1 MRCRHDLRRR
11 TLTLLA
17 GLALESA
24 AGQCLAAPAPGSDS
38 VLVQSIRVTGSKAI
52 SADELAR
59 QIADARGKR
68 LNRAQLEQLADRL
81 TGFYRAHGRTRVRA
95 MLPPQDFA
103 NGQVVFRIVRTK
115 TTTLPPLRPASASA
129 TAAGTAAPV
138 LQDAPVTAAPP
149 MHDPVA
155 ALLERARFWMDR
167 DHPERARDRL
177 RQLFRISP
185 HNLQGLILLGTL
197 QAQAGD
203 RPGTLATLARLHA
216 ARPDDP
222 AIVRIQDLLRLTT
235 TDRARWQQARL
246 LARTGH
252 PQAAVD
258 AARAL
263 CPNGLPDSALELEY
277 WQWVAR
283 TPDGW
288 QAADQGLT
296 QLLRNHPD
304 SLRIRL
310 AWAEQRTAHAPVD
323 PLAVQQLVALSRD
336 PDYGRAA
343 QQAWRS
349 AVLRENPSASAIT
362 QLRQYLAFDPQ
373 DEGVR
378 AALNQTLSAMDAQH
392 QQQLDPA
399 TLAVA
404 AAQQRL
410 EANDLPGA
418 ESGFSRALALRPN
431 DMQAIGGLG
440 MVRLRQARYAEAADC
455 FRRAARGDASQRRKW
470 NSLLATARFWG
481 HLQASGHARD
491 ADQAAL
497 AAREARAAL
506 AVQPGQPDALVA
518 LAAALTA
525 SGDVDG
531 AARAYQQAL
540 AANPQQHD
548 AQTGLAALY
557 RDEAD
562 RLGSE
567 HPRDAV
573 ALLEQAFR
581 LDPDN
586 PWLCLDLARRH
597 AQQGEAARGHALF
610 DALLKR
616 QPASADAHYAQA
628 LFLAGQGDTA
638 AALASM
644 QQIEPSQR
652 TAKLNDYRRSLQAA
666 LRTERKHHEDESA
679 ARHNAAV
686 IRSAETQTRA
696 GNTDAAQ
703 RLLARQLAQWPDDP
717 ALQLAMARTLAAKRN
732 YTAAI
737 ALCRNLVARDPD
749 ASDARIEWLTLLV
762 AQHQRQQMTS
772 LVEQWISQGQPAPA
786 WARLNLASWLIDQ
799 HAWALA
805 QRYVDA
811 VLVSEPDNARALDAA
826 SRIAYARGQ
835 TGLAI
840 NELQHALAQQQ
851 PAIDDAHTL
860 SALRATPAG
869 DGSFSVTPA
878 ADPTATDSAGG
889 DYQYWRLAR
898 MLDQDI
904 PWISSAL
911 DWETRAGTP
920 GQSQFEAWQLP
931 FEWKAPWSGGGQWFA
946 RSDLVRLQAGT
957 LDCSGSY
964 ATRTFGTLLLSNA
977 NCAGLASQ
985 QAQGASLTAGY
996 VNDHLR
1002 ADFGTTP
1009 LGFPIWNLVG
1019 GLLWKGDAGPFSW
1032 SLDAS
1037 RRQDTSTLLSF
1048 AGTTDPGTGRVWGG
1062 VLATGV
1068 RAGLSLDHGGTLGFW
1083 SSFGV
1088 HELTGTNVQSNQRVR
1103 VMAGETWRIIN
1114 EEDRLFSLGLTAMD
1128 WHDTQDSGEFTFGQG
1143 GYYSPQ
1149 TYRSLALPV
1158 TWAQRYTRWSW
1169 TVRGSVFASWS
1180 QTDASPYFPINPQ
1193 FQAQAQALAI
1203 EQKTKV
1209 NPWYSTSS
1217 GPGSGYSLSTAAEYQ
1232 ATSRLFVGS
1241 RLEIERSPY
1250 YAPNTFLLYLRY
1262 AVGAAAAQPVALPP
1276 NPVLPTSSF

>member
-11 TLTLLA
+11 ALTLLA
-17 GLALESA
+17 GLAFESA
-24 AGQCLAAPAPGSDS
+24 TGQCLAVPTPGNDS
-38 VLVQSIRVTGSKAI
+38 VLVQSIRITGSKAVP
-52 SADELAR
+52 AEELTR

-68 LNRAQLEQLADRL
+68 LTRAQLEQLADRL

-95 MLPPQDFA
+95 LLPPQDFA
-103 NGQVVFRIVRTK
+103 NGQVVFRIVRTN
-115 TTTLPPLRPASASA
+115 ASTVPQRHSA
-129 TAAGTAAPV
+129 TTSAADPV
-138 LQDAPVTAAPP
+138 LQAAAVTAAPL
-149 MHDPVA
+149 MHDPQT

-167 DHPERARDRL
+167 DHPERARNQL

-185 HNLQGLILLGTL
+185 RNLQGLILLGTL

-203 RPGTLATLARLHA
+203 RAGTLATLARLHA
-216 ARPDDP
+216 VRPDDP
-222 AIVRIQDLLRLTT
+222 AITRIHDILRLAT
-235 TDRARWQQARL
+235 TDRARWQRARL
-246 LARTGH
+246 LARGGH

-263 CPNGLPDSALELEY
+263 CPNGPPDSDLALEY

-296 QLLRNHPD
+296 QLLRDHPD

-310 AWAEQRTAHAPVD
+310 AWAELRTAHAPVD
-323 PLAVQQLVALSRD
+323 PLAVQQLAALSRD

-349 AVLRENPSASAIT
+349 AVLRQAPSTAGSAQSRQVIA
-362 QLRQYLAFDPQ
+362 QLRQYQAFDPQ

-378 AALNQTLSAMDAQH
+378 TALNQTLSAMNAQR

-399 TLAVA
+399 TLAIA
-404 AAQQRL
+404 AGQQRL

-418 ESGFSRALALRPN
+418 EREFAHALALRPD

-455 FRRAARGDASQRRKW
+455 FRRAARSDASQRRKW

-481 HLQASGHARD
+481 HMQASGRARD
-491 ADQAAL
+491 AGQAAL

-506 AVQPGQPDALVA
+506 AMQPGQPDALVA
-518 LAAALTA
+518 LAAALAA
-525 SGDVDG
+525 SGDIDG
-531 AARAYQQAL
+531 AAQSYQQAL
-540 AANPQQHD
+540 AANPQQHN

-562 RLGSE
+562 RLGPE
-567 HPRDAV
+567 HQREAV
-573 ALLEQAFR
+573 ALLEHASR

-586 PWLCLDLARRH
+586 PWICLDLARRH
-597 AQQGEAARGHALF
+597 AQQGEAARGRALF

-616 QPASADAHYAQA
+616 QPTAADAHYTQA

-638 AALASM
+638 AALSCM
-644 QQIEPSQR
+644 EQIEPAQR
-652 TAKLNDYRRSLQAA
+652 TAKLDDYQRALQVA
-666 LRTERKHHEDESA
+666 LRNERQHHEDESA

-686 IRSAETQTRA
+686 IRSAEAQTGA
-696 GNTDAAQ
+696 GNTDVAQ
-703 RLLARQLAQWPDDP
+703 RTLARQLAQRPDDP
-717 ALQLAMARTLAAKRN
+717 ALQLAMARTFAAERN
-732 YTAAI
+732 FTAAI
-737 ALCRNLVARDPD
+737 ALCRDLVARDPD
-749 ASDARIEWLTLLV
+749 ASDARIEWLTLLA
-762 AQHQRQQMTS
+762 AQHQRQQMIR
-772 LVEQWISQGQPAPA
+772 LAAQWISQGQPAPA
-786 WARLNLASWLIDQ
+786 WARLNLANWLIDQ
-799 HAWALA
+799 HAWTVAR
-805 QRYVDA
+805 QYVDA
-811 VLVSEPDNARALDAA
+811 VLAGEPDNARALDAA

-840 NELQHALAQQQ
+840 GTLQHALALQQ
-851 PAIDDAHTL
+851 PAIDDSRTL
-860 SALRATPAG
+860 SALRPASTG

-878 ADPTATDSAGG
+878 ADPAATDSAGG
-889 DYQYWRLAR
+889 DYQYRRLAS

-977 NCAGLASQ
+977 SCAGQASQ

-1009 LGFPIWNLVG
+1009 LGFPVWNLVG
-1019 GLLWKGDAGPFSW
+1019 GLRWKGDAGPFSW

-1048 AGTTDPGTGRVWGG
+1048 AGTTDPRTGLVWGG

-1068 RAGLSLDHGGTLGFW
+1068 RAGLSLDNGGTLGFW

-1103 VMAGETWRIIN
+1103 AMAGETWRIVN

-1158 TWAQRYTRWSW
+1158 TWAQRYARWSW
-1169 TVRGSVFASWS
+1169 AIRASVFTSWS
-1180 QTDASPYFPINPQ
+1180 QTDASPYFPTDPQ
-1193 FQAQAQALAI
+1193 LQASAG
-1203 EQKTKV
+1203 

-1217 GPGSGYSLSTAAEYQ
+1217 GPGSGYSFSAASEYQ